1 MNYNTPDNDNYAS
14 KVDHLVNTMRPP
26 FIPTKVT
33 QSSSNYEAPFDTPAY
48 RNYKEL
54 VDNEKAQIDSDDLT
68 EYIYRLG
75 FKIDTLLTKLISQLD
90 KVTEVLEEK
99 SNNQEDSNPWTGG

>member
-1 MNYNTPDNDNYAS
+1 MTYNTSDNDTYAS

-68 EYIYRLG
+68 E
-75 FKIDTLLTKLISQLD
+75 
-90 KVTEVLEEK
+90 
-99 SNNQEDSNPWTGG
+99 